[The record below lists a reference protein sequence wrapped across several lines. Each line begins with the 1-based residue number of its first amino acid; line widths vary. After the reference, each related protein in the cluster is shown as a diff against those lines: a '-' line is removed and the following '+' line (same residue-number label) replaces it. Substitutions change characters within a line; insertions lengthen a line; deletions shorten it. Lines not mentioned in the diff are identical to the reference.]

1 MIKNYGEYQETHIQW
16 IETVPKHWEL
26 KRGKSIF
33 YSEKRVNKKGEWSN
47 VLSLTKRG
55 VIRNNID
62 NPVGLAPKSYDS
74 YQLFEKDDLV
84 FKLIDLENIS
94 TSRVGLVWEQG
105 IMSPAYIRLRKR
117 HKNGHIKYYYY
128 QYYSWYL
135 QCVYN
140 NLGAGVRQT
149 ITANELL
156 NLVIPVPP
164 EAEQDQ
170 IVRYLDWKLTEIDK
184 FIRQKKKQI
193 KRLDDIKK
201 LETDRFVL
209 RGVKEHVFKKTDI
222 IGLEEVPEDWEII
235 RNKNLFFE
243 RTEYS
248 TTGKERLLSVSKHF
262 GVKPSDELSE
272 NEQYATIKPAEDMT
286 GYKIVV
292 KNDLVMNIMRAR
304 NGSYGISNYD
314 GIVSAAYCVY
324 GIKRKCNTQYIHYLL
339 RSKSIIN
346 TYEAYAYGICEHRRR
361 LYADDFLRL
370 YSILPDI
377 DEQNEIV
384 ERIENL
390 EKEFNWAISQI
401 SREIE
406 LVQELRTRIISDV
419 VTGQIDVREVVIP
432 EYDPDTIDMTDDIED
447 DEDLDEDPDDE
458 S

>member
-1 MIKNYGEYQETHIQW
+1 MSKYKYYKETPEAVWYKAIPKDW
-16 IETVPKHWEL
+16 KSTKLRELFTERNTKVSDRDYEALSVGKMGVVPQLDTAVK
-26 KRGKSIF
+26 
-33 YSEKRVNKKGEWSN
+33 
-47 VLSLTKRG
+47 T
-55 VIRNNID
+55 D
-62 NPVGLAPKSYDS
+62 NGDNR
-74 YQLFEKDDLV
+74 
-84 FKLIDLENIS
+84 KLICEGDFAINSRSDRKGSSGIS
-94 TSRVGLVWEQG
+94 NYTGSASLIITVLKPYESLNRQYYHYLLRSNGFVEEFYRNGKGLVSDLWTTKWQE
-105 IMSPAYIRLRKR
+105 M
-117 HKNGHIKYYYY
+117 KNIF
-128 QYYSWYL
+128 
-135 QCVYN
+135 
-140 NLGAGVRQT
+140 
-149 ITANELL
+149 
-156 NLVIPVPP
+156 IPVPP
-164 EAEQDQ
+164 KSEQDK
-170 IVRYLDWKLTEIDK
+170 IARYLDWKISEIDR
-184 FIRQKKKQI
+184 FIRLKKKQI
-193 KRLDDIKK
+193 KRLDDLKN
-201 LETDRFVL
+201 LETDRLVL

-222 IGLEEVPEDWEII
+222 IGLEEVPEEWEII